1 MDSLFPACLDFTLAN
16 EGGFSDNPADPGGAT
31 FKGITL
37 ASLRDYWGDPDGGPR
52 LLFKGG
58 TSLSKG
64 FGLISRFS
72 EDIDVTVFRE
82 DLRVNATVE
91 DLRGLDPETISWFYQ
106 QRFWSPMQC
115 GVLPAGIDLMIF
127 DHGVNVGKARP
138 VPMMQRLLAVDDD
151 GIVGPITLAAISAR
165 TPLKLIG
172 DLRGEQEAYYRALR
186 EFPTFGN
193 GWLNRLSRRFTAA
206 TRFAEQAVQMN
217 KA

>member
-37 ASLRDYWGDPDGGPR
+37 ASLRDYWGDPD
-52 LLFKGG
+52 
-58 TSLSKG
+58 
-64 FGLISRFS
+64 
-72 EDIDVTVFRE
+72 
-82 DLRVNATVE
+82 ATVE

-115 GVLPAGIDLMIF
+115 GVLPAGFDLMIF

>member
-37 ASLRDYWGDPDGGPR
+37 ASLRDYWGDPD
-52 LLFKGG
+52 
-58 TSLSKG
+58 
-64 FGLISRFS
+64 
-72 EDIDVTVFRE
+72 
-82 DLRVNATVE
+82 ATVE

-165 TPLKLIG
+165 TRMDSSAHEHEDDLGTPARRGRPRSGGGHDASRYCQLHLAAPEPDLEPRMGSQPRGPRQRRPLRQRHPGHL
-172 DLRGEQEAYYRALR
+172 
-186 EFPTFGN
+186 P
-193 GWLNRLSRRFTAA
+193 
-206 TRFAEQAVQMN
+206 
-217 KA
+217 